1 MFFIHSSGGINWRQ
15 MGDEQGYL
23 QPEWICR
30 IRNMSGIRPSFKLSI
45 AEVFNYARMD
55 CESWKS
61 SSYQDISWLALDVM
75 ILINALSYLLGWD
88 LKSPAFT
95 ILGLV
100 LIVIGART
108 ARKSSW
114 I

>member
-1 MFFIHSSGGINWRQ
+1 MEERKVSGYIMAGV
-15 MGDEQGYL
+15 G
-23 QPEWICR
+23 
-30 IRNMSGIRPSFKLSI
+30 F
-45 AEVFNYARMD
+45 
-55 CESWKS
+55 
-61 SSYQDISWLALDVM
+61 VM

-108 ARKSSW
+108 AHRSSW
-114 I
+114 M

>member
-1 MFFIHSSGGINWRQ
+1 MEKQQISGYFMAGI
-15 MGDEQGYL
+15 G
-23 QPEWICR
+23 
-30 IRNMSGIRPSFKLSI
+30 F
-45 AEVFNYARMD
+45 
-55 CESWKS
+55 
-61 SSYQDISWLALDVM
+61 VM

-100 LIVIGART
+100 LIVIGSRT
-108 ARKSSW
+108 AWKSSW

>member
-1 MFFIHSSGGINWRQ
+1 MEKQ
-15 MGDEQGYL
+15 Q
-23 QPEWICR
+23 
-30 IRNMSGIRPSFKLSI
+30 MSGYIMAGAGF
-45 AEVFNYARMD
+45 
-55 CESWKS
+55 
-61 SSYQDISWLALDVM
+61 VM
-75 ILINALSYLLGWD
+75 ILINAVSYLLGWD

-108 ARKSSW
+108 ARISSW

>member
-1 MFFIHSSGGINWRQ
+1 MEEQRLSGYIMAGAGFI
-15 MGDEQGYL
+15 
-23 QPEWICR
+23 
-30 IRNMSGIRPSFKLSI
+30 
-45 AEVFNYARMD
+45 
-55 CESWKS
+55 
-61 SSYQDISWLALDVM
+61 M

-108 ARKSSW
+108 VRKSS
-114 I
+114 

>member
-1 MFFIHSSGGINWRQ
+1 MEEQQISGYIMAGV
-15 MGDEQGYL
+15 G
-23 QPEWICR
+23 
-30 IRNMSGIRPSFKLSI
+30 F
-45 AEVFNYARMD
+45 
-55 CESWKS
+55 
-61 SSYQDISWLALDVM
+61 VM

-100 LIVIGART
+100 LIVIGAKT
-108 ARKSSW
+108 AKKSSW

>member
-1 MFFIHSSGGINWRQ
+1 MEEQRISGYIMAGA
-15 MGDEQGYL
+15 G
-23 QPEWICR
+23 
-30 IRNMSGIRPSFKLSI
+30 F
-45 AEVFNYARMD
+45 
-55 CESWKS
+55 
-61 SSYQDISWLALDVM
+61 VM

>member
-1 MFFIHSSGGINWRQ
+1 MEEQRLSGYIMAGAGFI
-15 MGDEQGYL
+15 
-23 QPEWICR
+23 
-30 IRNMSGIRPSFKLSI
+30 
-45 AEVFNYARMD
+45 
-55 CESWKS
+55 
-61 SSYQDISWLALDVM
+61 M

-114 I
+114 IRVWIVRHD